1 MVFSVMM
8 TTTGKLRIVSK
19 LHSLISVI
27 LRCLLETGVSPME
40 NLQNSLFSGHSP
52 VDSNGRSN

>member
-1 MVFSVMM
+1 MMM

-40 NLQNSLFSGHSP
+40 NLQNSLLSGHSP

>member
-40 NLQNSLFSGHSP
+40 NLQNSLSGHSP